1 MNSIRPLILMRAD
14 SDVSQLAHAVQAA
27 VSSRTGDGLLLLE
40 IPTANGSRG
49 TSLLDFWRY
58 PEIDNQID
66 EVCERGQKLT
76 NELAH
81 IGLRFRVELAR
92 GLDHATIMKY
102 AARFRSDLIITERQE
117 NIAGQFLSYLNDDT
131 NLILSSDIP
140 VWLCGH
146 SASYD
151 SPIVAAIDPSPES
164 QSAVDSNSRVIR
176 TAYSLA
182 QRFSPRK
189 KIHFL
194 AVAETSSR
202 ELLVSDRRRVQSMN
216 ELRSEIFNLWSRNTK
231 SAATNAS
238 SSVKSGSAGVPV
250 QISMHFGS
258 TETMATT
265 LDEIGPCV
273 VVTGKPL
280 RSAIQ
285 RFFRSGMLSTFVK
298 GDHSVLTVMEQ
309 ALSISACE
317 RRASL
322 GTLQS
327 PVSPYA
333 RDSATPNAAF
343 SA

>member
-1 MNSIRPLILMRAD
+1 M
-14 SDVSQLAHAVQAA
+14 LAQ
-27 VSSRTGDGLLLLE
+27 
-40 IPTANGSRG
+40 P
-49 TSLLDFWRY
+49 Y
-58 PEIDNQID
+58 
-66 EVCERGQKLT
+66 K
-76 NELAH
+76 
-81 IGLRFRVELAR
+81 
-92 GLDHATIMKY
+92 K
-102 AARFRSDLIITERQE
+102 
-117 NIAGQFLSYLNDDT
+117 
-131 NLILSSDIP
+131 
-140 VWLCGH
+140 
-146 SASYD
+146 
-151 SPIVAAIDPSPES
+151 S

-194 AVAETSSR
+194 AVAETNSR
-202 ELLVSDRRRVQSMN
+202 ELPGTDRRRMQSMN
-216 ELRSEIFNLWSRNTK
+216 ELRSEIFSLWSRNTK
-231 SAATNAS
+231 SAAINANS
-238 SSVKSGSAGVPV
+238 SQKSGSAGVPV

-298 GDHSVLTVMEQ
+298 GNHSVLIVMEQ
-309 ALSISACE
+309 ALSLSACE

-322 GTLQS
+322 GAIQT
-327 PVSPYA
+327 PVSPYV
-333 RDSATPNAAF
+333 RESGTPNAAF